1 MAHVTITAALA
12 RYTHGKT
19 EFEYP
24 NVATIKQLIRA
35 FSEEFPEIK
44 PHLEE
49 GAAFAID
56 GQLFQDRSWSRF
68 SPTAKFTSC
77 PR

>member
-35 FSEEFPEIK
+35 FSEE
-44 PHLEE
+44 LSV
-49 GAAFAID
+49 
-56 GQLFQDRSWSRF
+56 DRKSG
-68 SPTAKFTSC
+68 TK
-77 PR
+77 